1 MRPAQDLRRPARGGA
16 ALYYDD
22 PCRGV
27 ILDVTGRTRRDL
39 MNKDGARLVLV
50 VEDDVS
56 VRRPLVKFLEMH
68 GFSVVTAETS
78 DEGLEALRKN
88 RPVAAVVDL
97 RLRRGPG
104 RDVVVSTPADVPVI
118 IFSGVPSESA
128 ELERLRPRTRL
139 IEKPYSLV
147 LLVETLE
154 EMLAESGAGSQNLH
168 P

>member
-1 MRPAQDLRRPARGGA
+1 MPTETAR
-16 ALYYDD
+16 
-22 PCRGV
+22 
-27 ILDVTGRTRRDL
+27 T
-39 MNKDGARLVLV
+39 VLV
-50 VEDDVS
+50 VEDDQS

-68 GFSVVTAETS
+68 GFVVVTAETA
-78 DEGLEALRKN
+78 DEGLGVLRQQRVN
-88 RPVAAVVDL
+88 AAIVDL
-97 RLRRGPG
+97 RLKGGSG
-104 RDVVVSTPADVPVI
+104 RDVLVSIPADVPVI

-154 EMLAESGAGSQNLH
+154 EMLAEASSQNLH

>member
-1 MRPAQDLRRPARGGA
+1 MS
-16 ALYYDD
+16 
-22 PCRGV
+22 
-27 ILDVTGRTRRDL
+27 
-39 MNKDGARLVLV
+39 KDARLVLV

-68 GFSVVTAETS
+68 GFSVVTAETA
-78 DEGLEALRKN
+78 DEGLEALQKHHLI
-88 RPVAAVVDL
+88 AAVIDL
-97 RLRRGPG
+97 RLRRGSG
-104 RDVVVSTPADVPVI
+104 RDVVVAAPPEVPVI

-128 ELERLRPRTRL
+128 ELERLRPKTRL

-154 EMLAESGAGSQNLH
+154 EMLAEVKQ